1 MIKQKVI
8 TVSIYVA
15 DAAHGPNRINEVEL
29 ETVNKY
35 LDEGYIVVDR
45 FTSPTNSKYDINITF
60 VLQIET
66 EE

>member
-1 MIKQKVI
+1 MIRQKVI

-15 DAAHGPNRINEVEL
+15 DAVEGPNRINEVEL
-29 ETVNKY
+29 DTVNKY

-66 EE
+66 VE